1 MSDHQ
6 EQARAEDAS
15 GGIALT
21 PLQQRTLMAL
31 RRSEMPVVVDPAE
44 ITELIEEFTAAFTA
58 IAANVPDTD
67 KIFIN
72 KHLLSRILGC
82 EVAAMAEEDFQWQV
96 PIALGQIAHR
106 AIQLGITWP
115 GEPAPL
121 TLVDEAIAR
130 VSQEDS
136 SLGDWVAGLTMADR
150 ADLRGMATERVTKF
164 IESFPP
170 LDPRSH
176 PMTESKIYW
185 PTHGPITLSGK
196 VDLVIGKP
204 SGHESRK
211 LIVDLK
217 TGRPRPSHRDDLRF
231 YALLET
237 LRAKVPPRKTASFYL
252 DAGDTD
258 AEDVTIG
265 ILRSAARRTLDAIGT
280 LVEITLGVREPL
292 TKTSQACHW
301 CPLLTTCAD
310 GTAFVEESR
319 EP

>member
-1 MSDHQ
+1 
-6 EQARAEDAS
+6 
-15 GGIALT
+15 
-21 PLQQRTLMAL
+21 MAL
-31 RRSEMPVVVDPAE
+31 RRSEMPILIDPAE
-44 ITELIEEFTAAFTA
+44 IAELIDEFTTTFTE
-58 IAANVPDTD
+58 IASKVPETQ
-67 KIFIN
+67 KIFVN
-72 KHLLSRILGC
+72 KHLLTRILGC
-82 EVAAMAEEDFQWQV
+82 EVAAVAPEEFQWQI

-121 TLVDEAIAR
+121 LLVDEAIAR
-130 VSQEDS
+130 VSDEDS
-136 SLGDWVAGLTMADR
+136 SLGDWVAGLSTADR
-150 ADLRGMATERVTKF
+150 ADLRGMANERVTKF
-164 IESFPP
+164 VESFPP

-196 VDLVIGKP
+196 VDLVVGKP

-217 TGRPRPSHRDDLRF
+217 TGRPRPNHRDDLRF

-258 AEDVTIG
+258 AEEVTIG
-265 ILRSAARRTLDAIGT
+265 ILRSAARRALDGIAT
-280 LVEITLGVREPL
+280 LVEITLKEREPV
-292 TKTSQACHW
+292 TKVSHACRW
-301 CPLLTTCAD
+301 CPLVETCAD
-310 GTAFVEESR
+310 GTAFLEDSEDL
-319 EP
+319 

>member
-1 MSDHQ
+1 MSDHTGHPT
-6 EQARAEDAS
+6 ADDGAGLS
-15 GGIALT
+15 HLS

-31 RRSEMPVVVDPAE
+31 RRSEMPIVIDPAE
-44 ITELIEEFTAAFTA
+44 VTELIDEFTDAFHA
-58 IAANVPDTD
+58 IAANLPETA

-72 KHLLSRILGC
+72 KHLLTRILGC
-82 EVAAMAEEDFQWQV
+82 EVAAVAPEEFQWQI

-115 GEPAPL
+115 GDPAPL

-130 VSQEDS
+130 VSHEDS
-136 SLGDWVAGLTMADR
+136 SLGDWVAGLTIADR
-150 ADLRGMATERVTKF
+150 ADLRGMATERLTKF

-196 VDLVIGKP
+196 VDLIIGKP
-204 SGHESRK
+204 SGFESRK

-265 ILRSAARRTLDAIGT
+265 ILRSAARRTLDGVGT
-280 LVEITLGVREPL
+280 LVEITIGAREPR
-292 TKTSQACHW
+292 TKTSLACNW
-301 CPLLTTCAD
+301 CPLLHTCTD
-310 GTAFVEESR
+310 GTEYVTTSEDL
-319 EP
+319 